1 MILSKRGASLIAPA
15 ASIGVFILL
24 WGIISL
30 NVSAEFL
37 PSPLAVVKEALRLLH
52 ANIGGTSLWGHTAR
66 PSAGAVH
73 GLEPGMRKN
82 RLAHF

>member
-37 PSPLAVVKEALRLLH
+37 PSPLP
-52 ANIGGTSLWGHTAR
+52 W
-66 PSAGAVH
+66 
-73 GLEPGMRKN
+73 
-82 RLAHF
+82 